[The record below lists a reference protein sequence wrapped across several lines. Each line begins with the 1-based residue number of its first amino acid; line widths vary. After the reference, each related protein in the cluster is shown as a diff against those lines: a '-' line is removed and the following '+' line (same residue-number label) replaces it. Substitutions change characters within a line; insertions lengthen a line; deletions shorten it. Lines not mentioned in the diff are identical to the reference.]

1 MRAIGGWTS
10 LPGMESF
17 TPLSPRAR
25 MLFHLQAFARLVL
38 FWMPL
43 TALAIAGITAV
54 WSFTAAIA
62 IGVCFL
68 FLRFLSAL
76 WWPVLA
82 WQRWGYRLTDREL
95 LITRGVLLRSVTA
108 IPVTR
113 VQHVDV
119 LQGPLERWLALA
131 RLQVHTASGLGADG
145 SIPGLE
151 RPIAEELRDR
161 LVRAEERGDDGV

>member
-1 MRAIGGWTS
+1 
-10 LPGMESF
+10 METF

-25 MLFHLQAFARLVL
+25 LLFHVQAFVRLAL
-38 FWMPL
+38 FWFPFTGM
-43 TALAIAGITAV
+43 AVAGIAAV

-62 IGVCFL
+62 IGICFL
-68 FLRFLSAL
+68 FLRFLSAV
-76 WWPVLA
+76 WWPALS
-82 WQRWGYRLTDREL
+82 WSRWGYRLTDREL
-95 LITRGVLLRSVTA
+95 LITRGVLFRSVTA

-119 LQGPLERWLALA
+119 LQGPFEQWLELA

-145 SIPGLE
+145 TIPGLE
-151 RPIAEELRDR
+151 RPVAEALRDQ

>member
-1 MRAIGGWTS
+1 
-10 LPGMESF
+10 MEPF

-25 MLFHLQAFARLVL
+25 ILFHLQAFVRLLL
-38 FWMPL
+38 FWAPF
-43 TALAIAGITAV
+43 TAMAVAGITAA

-62 IGVCFL
+62 IGVSFL
-68 FLRFLSAL
+68 FFRFLMAV
-76 WWPVLA
+76 WWPVLT
-82 WQRWGYRLTDREL
+82 WQRWGYRLTEREL
-95 LITRGVLLRSVTA
+95 LISRGVLLRSVTA

-119 LQGPLERWLALA
+119 LQGPLEQWLELA

-151 RPIAEELRDR
+151 RPIADQLRDR
-161 LVRAEERGDDGV
+161 LVHAEVRGDDGV